1 MGQLDGQVA
10 IVTGAAGAGI
20 GQAVARRFL
29 QEGAE
34 VVISD
39 AHARRV
45 QEQAEAMSKEAGR
58 EVVGIEVNV
67 TSTTQVQQMVDVAVE
82 KYGRIDILMN
92 NAGINRLQPVWEMS
106 DETWDLVIGV
116 NLTGTFYCT
125 RAVLPHMMERGSGN
139 IINMSSSV
147 GWMASNEGEAH
158 YCAAKA
164 GIMAFTRAV
173 AAEVAGKGVRV
184 NAIAPGLIYN
194 EFLRRVYPPEFFE
207 EWQRETLLGRLGTPE
222 DIANLA
228 LFIASDQ
235 SSYITGEVFSI
246 TGGKYVRG

>member
-10 IVTGAAGAGI
+10 MVTGAAGAGI

-45 QEQAEAMSKEAGR
+45 QEQAEAMGKEAGR
-58 EVVGIEVNV
+58 EVVGLEVNV
-67 TSTTQVQQMVDVAVE
+67 TSATQVQQMVDAAVE
-82 KYGRIDILMN
+82 KYGRVDILMN

-125 RAVLPHMMERGSGN
+125 RAVLPHMMGRGSGN

-173 AAEVAGKGVRV
+173 AAEVAGKGVRI

-246 TGGKYVRG
+246 TGGKYVRS